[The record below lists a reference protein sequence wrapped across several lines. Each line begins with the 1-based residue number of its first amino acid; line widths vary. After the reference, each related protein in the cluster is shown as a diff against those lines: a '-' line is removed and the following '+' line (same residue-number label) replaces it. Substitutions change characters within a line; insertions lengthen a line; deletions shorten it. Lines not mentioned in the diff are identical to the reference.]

1 MKKLISLFLSIVMV
15 FCLSVTAFAAES
27 PSASEKI
34 TVKIR
39 KSEYVDFSGKPD
51 VEYTV
56 NVDSSITVKVDDDKK
71 DTFKSWSVYKVVS
84 TVEGVSAPVKSGI
97 INLNSALKLASTTKV
112 EPAVEGTDYEI
123 VSGGLDKAQVTLK
136 LKTSVIICANYG
148 SVVTD
153 PLVDSSADSSVSA
166 PQTSDM
172 TAVYAVVIM
181 LAVVAFGFGVKKV
194 YSK

>member
-56 NVDSSITVKVDDDKK
+56 NVDSSITVKVDDKK

-84 TVEGVSAPVKSGI
+84 TVEGVSAPAKSGI
-97 INLNSALKLASTTKV
+97 INLNSALKLASTTTV

-153 PLVDSSADSSVSA
+153 PLVDSSADSSDSA